1 MKQLSFTEKLLMGV
15 GAAVIAGAAVAGAVA
30 IYKRR
35 EAEKAALE
43 ESVAQFVDELPEET
57 QPAAAE

>member
-15 GAAVIAGAAVAGAVA
+15 GAAVIASAAVAGAVA